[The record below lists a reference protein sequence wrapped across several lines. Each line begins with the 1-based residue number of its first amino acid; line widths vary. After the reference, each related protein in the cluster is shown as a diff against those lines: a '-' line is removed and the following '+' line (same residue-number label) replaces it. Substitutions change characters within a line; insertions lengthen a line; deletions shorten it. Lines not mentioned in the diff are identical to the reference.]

1 METRKTSV
9 IRRAAALLC
18 ALVLAV
24 GLAPV
29 QVLADAGRIE
39 TLYVGESRTLEQ
51 TGAASWESSS
61 DETAT
66 VTADETDS
74 DKAVVTAEAAGDVT
88 IKALGGDGSELQAW
102 EFRVKERSVHI
113 NKVSDT
119 YCVAA
124 DAAPTM
130 TVTMDGVGRHKGH
143 CPLHQPG
150 LFPKHSADRHGA
162 PDPGR
167 DRRPGKAECQS
178 ERAGDR
184 RQRQR

>member
-124 DAAPTM
+124 DAAPHH
-130 TVTMDGVGRHKGH
+130 DGDDGRRG
-143 CPLHQPG
+143 
-150 LFPKHSADRHGA
+150 
-162 PDPGR
+162 
-167 DRRPGKAECQS
+167 
-178 ERAGDR
+178 ERTLVRGER
-184 RQRQR
+184 